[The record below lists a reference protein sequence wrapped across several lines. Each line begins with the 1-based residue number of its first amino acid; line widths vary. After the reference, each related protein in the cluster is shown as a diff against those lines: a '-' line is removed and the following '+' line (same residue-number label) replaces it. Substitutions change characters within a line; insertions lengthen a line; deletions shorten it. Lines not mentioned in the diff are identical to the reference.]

1 MTMIGD
7 PMTLS
12 VLVVVIGIPVYQC
25 VLLPRIHKYLPNMLK
40 RIGFGLLLCLIK
52 EIAELITK
60 VAMYATDCEEVVR
73 DPEFCYLINTEIE
86 ANGTCLRFEDIY
98 NTSYGSVDISYH
110 FLWLGIP
117 FMLHGLSLL
126 LVFMTT
132 LEFICA
138 QAPLRMKG
146 VLVSLW
152 YASQAVSYL
161 FIGVPEVYIIDSE
174 AWYIYQSVKLG
185 LILIS
190 LVAYVVVS
198 RRYRY
203 RLRDEVVNEQYLV
216 EEVYERES
224 WL

>member
-1 MTMIGD
+1 MD
-7 PMTLS
+7 
-12 VLVVVIGIPVYQC
+12 V
-25 VLLPRIHKYLPNMLK
+25 
-40 RIGFGLLLCLIK
+40 F
-52 EIAELITK
+52 
-60 VAMYATDCEEVVR
+60 
-73 DPEFCYLINTEIE
+73 NTT
-86 ANGTCLRFEDIY
+86 ACDMVT
-98 NTSYGSVDISYH
+98 SYH
-110 FLWLGIP
+110 FLWLVIP
-117 FMLHGLSLL
+117 FGLHGLSLL

-152 YASQAVSYL
+152 YASQAVNYL
-161 FIGVPEVYIIDSE
+161 FIGVPEIFITDSD
-174 AWYIYQSVKLG
+174 AWNIYQSVKIG

-216 EEVYERES
+216 EEVYERRLALAEQYQQNHLIEES
-224 WL
+224 NVTQSSYGTIHE